1 MSGVQTIHVI
11 DDDAMIRDSLQILLG
26 AEGYVVHSHESAQA
40 FLNTIQKDDVGCI
53 VTDVNMP
60 EMGGL
65 ELLREMFKLR
75 ICMPAIVISGF
86 MDARLNQASKEQGA
100 FRCFQ
105 KPVDTDALLA
115 AIQAAFV
122 HAYGGDQNS
131 AFSG

>member
-11 DDDAMIRDSLQILLG
+11 DDDAMVRISLQILLG

-60 EMGGL
+60 EMSGL
-65 ELLREMFKLR
+65 ELLCEMCKLR
-75 ICMPAIVISGF
+75 MWMPAIVISGF

-105 KPVDTDALLA
+105 KPVDLDDLLA
-115 AIQAAFV
+115 AIHAALV
-122 HAYGGDQNS
+122 HAYGGDQNL
-131 AFSG
+131 AVSG

>member
-11 DDDAMIRDSLQILLG
+11 DDDVAVRVSLQILLG
-26 AEGYVVHSHESAQA
+26 AEGYVVHSHESALA

-60 EMGGL
+60 EMSGL
-65 ELLREMFKLR
+65 ELLCEMFKLR
-75 ICMPAIVISGF
+75 MSMPAIVISGF
-86 MDARLNQASKEQGA
+86 MDARLNRASEEQGA

-105 KPVDTDALLA
+105 KPVDLDALLTAIHA
-115 AIQAAFV
+115 ALV
-122 HAYGGDQNS
+122 HAYGGDQNP

>member
-11 DDDAMIRDSLQILLG
+11 DDDAMVRISLQILLG
-26 AEGYVVHSHESAQA
+26 AEGYVVHSHKSAQA

-60 EMGGL
+60 EMSGL
-65 ELLREMFKLR
+65 ELLCEMCKLR
-75 ICMPAIVISGF
+75 MRMPAIVISGF

-105 KPVDTDALLA
+105 KPVDLDALLA
-115 AIQAAFV
+115 TIHAALIQT
-122 HAYGGDQNS
+122 YGGDQNL

>member
-11 DDDAMIRDSLQILLG
+11 DDDVAVRVSLQILLG

-60 EMGGL
+60 EMSGL
-65 ELLREMFKLR
+65 ELLCEMFKLR
-75 ICMPAIVISGF
+75 MSMPAIVISGF

-105 KPVDTDALLA
+105 KPVDLDDLLSAIHAAL
-115 AIQAAFV
+115 V
-122 HAYGGDQNS
+122 HAYGGDQNP